1 LEAADQND
9 KRFLFCTLKTKMPVC
24 YCSRQAS
31 LYRQQLILLSGRRSA
46 NRRIYEPSGGEKA
59 VLLWAI
65 KFLTSI

>member
-1 LEAADQND
+1 
-9 KRFLFCTLKTKMPVC
+9 MPVC

-59 VLLWAI
+59 ILLWAI